1 MLKTLSSRKGPCYG
15 LLNLVFQ
22 FPARFLE
29 MHLYMTSAL
38 NKSDMKAVG
47 LQMALD
53 LLAKKEKKDSIT
65 GLRTRTKPGRPD
77 WKEVGFSSKPHLK
90 TCSHFVAQSRL

>member
-1 MLKTLSSRKGPCYG
+1 
-15 LLNLVFQ
+15 
-22 FPARFLE
+22 

-77 WKEVGFSSKPHLK
+77 WKELFQKIDKEAKGKVQVFFCGSPALANVVKAHCEQFSFP
-90 TCSHFVAQSRL
+90 FFRENF